1 MRALL
6 LPALLFLAA
15 CTGEADDAPPA
26 GRVSE
31 AGPIDDAAP
40 LETVV
45 DSASG
50 ETVVMGAAQVSNE
63 VVAITQMQPG
73 DRACYLTVQGDGG
86 ERQEMAD
93 FEFCERDDL
102 VGQRVTLTTVATQ
115 IQAESCGG
123 DPECTDTERVQLVT
137 AADLADE

>member
-6 LPALLFLAA
+6 LPVLLLCAA
-15 CTGEADDAPPA
+15 CGSSDDVAAIGE
-26 GRVSE
+26 VSE
-31 AGPIDDAAP
+31 AGPIGDAAP

-50 ETVVMGAAQVSNE
+50 ETVVMGAAQVSDE
-63 VVAITQMQPG
+63 VVTITQMQPG

-102 VGQRVTLTTVATQ
+102 IGQRVTLTTVATQ
-115 IQAESCGG
+115 IQAMSCQG
-123 DPECTDTERVQLVT
+123 DPECPDTEQVQLVT